1 MQHSRQPLGLAFCWI
16 ASGRYAPRAAADARL
31 GRCRTYTGCL
41 TAWRQS
47 ADSLINQLKLETI
60 LSFLNIAN
68 PNTKATR
75 KEFWVLLAVLALA
88 SFVLFYYAGLSF
100 LTLMAYPEGA
110 EIVRTLSFGI
120 PCALLLLYLL
130 IVSQCR
136 RLNDLNQSKL
146 WVLVNIVPIGTLILA
161 LYLGL
166 APAKQDTQRVAAA

>member
-1 MQHSRQPLGLAFCWI
+1 M
-16 ASGRYAPRAAADARL
+16 
-31 GRCRTYTGCL
+31 
-41 TAWRQS
+41 
-47 ADSLINQLKLETI
+47 
-60 LSFLNIAN
+60 SFLNIAN
-68 PNTKATR
+68 PNTKASR

-88 SFVLFYYAGLSF
+88 SFVLFYYAGFSF
-100 LTLMAYPEGA
+100 LTLMVHPEGA

-120 PCALLLLYLL
+120 PCAALLLYLL